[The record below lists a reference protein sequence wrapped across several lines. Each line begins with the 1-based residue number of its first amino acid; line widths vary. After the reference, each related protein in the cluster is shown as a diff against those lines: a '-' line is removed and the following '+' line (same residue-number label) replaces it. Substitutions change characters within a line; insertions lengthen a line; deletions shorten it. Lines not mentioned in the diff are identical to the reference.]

1 MLNPLWLKTFAAA
14 AAAPSFTEAARRLG
28 LTQPTVSEH
37 VRQLE
42 QALNRRLFVRDTHTL
57 ALTSDGRSL
66 LVHARIILDAHERAE
81 RLFDAPRL
89 RGRVRLGTS
98 DDLALGPLP
107 DVLAAFR
114 LAHPE
119 VELDISIGVTSELY
133 KLLDDNAL
141 DVMIGKRRRGDRRGQ
156 TLHKEALLWQ
166 AKEGLPLD
174 PDAPLPLILLREPS
188 VTRGLALD
196 AGARRTQLADRLH
209 QHQLCRLPGGGARRP
224 GRDGAAVAPVHRR
237 ARAAGRRAAAAAA
250 AAGGIHRD
258 RGALAQPAHARADRN
273 PDAQPAGL
281 SVRSLSPRPALR
293 PAPWPTP

>member
-119 VELDISIGVTSELY
+119 VELDITIGVTSELY

-196 AGARRTQLADRLH
+196 ALARAGRSWQIVCTSTSYAGCQAAARAGLGVTVQPSHLSTAGLAPPAGAQ
-209 QHQLCRLPGGGARRP
+209 RLPPLPQVEFIVIAAPSPNRP
-224 GRDGAAVAPVHRR
+224 TR
-237 ARAAGRRAAAAAA
+237 ALTEILMRSR
-250 AAGGIHRD
+250 
-258 RGALAQPAHARADRN
+258 LA
-273 PDAQPAGL
+273 
-281 SVRSLSPRPALR
+281 
-293 PAPWPTP
+293 

>member
-1 MLNPLWLKTFAAA
+1 M
-14 AAAPSFTEAARRLG
+14 
-28 LTQPTVSEH
+28 
-37 VRQLE
+37 
-42 QALNRRLFVRDTHTL
+42 
-57 ALTSDGRSL
+57 
-66 LVHARIILDAHERAE
+66 HARIILDAHERAE
-81 RLFDAPRL
+81 RLFDAPL

-156 TLHKEALLWQ
+156 TLHEALLWQ

-196 AGARRTQLADRLH
+196 ALARAGRSWQIVCTSTSYAG
-209 QHQLCRLPGGGARRP
+209 CRR
-224 GRDGAAVAPVHRR
+224 RR
-237 ARAAGRRAAAAAA
+237 A
-250 AAGGIHRD
+250 
-258 RGALAQPAHARADRN
+258 PAWA
-273 PDAQPAGL
+273 
-281 SVRSLSPRPALR
+281 
-293 PAPWPTP
+293 

>member
-1 MLNPLWLKTFAAA
+1 M
-14 AAAPSFTEAARRLG
+14 
-28 LTQPTVSEH
+28 
-37 VRQLE
+37 RQLE

-156 TLHKEALLWQ
+156 TLHKRSAAVAGQ
-166 AKEGLPLD
+166 GRPAAGSRRAAAAD
-174 PDAPLPLILLREPS
+174 PLREPS

-209 QHQLCRLPGGGARRP
+209 QHQLCRLPGGGARGLGVTVQPSHLSTAGLAPP
-224 GRDGAAVAPVHRR
+224 GRARPPPLPQVEFIVIAAPSPNRPTR
-237 ARAAGRRAAAAAA
+237 ALTEILMRSR
-250 AAGGIHRD
+250 
-258 RGALAQPAHARADRN
+258 LA
-273 PDAQPAGL
+273 
-281 SVRSLSPRPALR
+281 
-293 PAPWPTP
+293 

>member
-1 MLNPLWLKTFAAA
+1 M
-14 AAAPSFTEAARRLG
+14 
-28 LTQPTVSEH
+28 
-37 VRQLE
+37 RQLE

-156 TLHKEALLWQ
+156 TLHKSAAVAGQ
-166 AKEGLPLD
+166 GRPAAGSRRAAAAD
-174 PDAPLPLILLREPS
+174 PPARAQ
-188 VTRGLALD
+188 RHARAGAGR

-209 QHQLCRLPGGGARRP
+209 QHQLCRLPGGGA
-224 GRDGAAVAPVHRR
+224 
-237 ARAAGRRAAAAAA
+237 
-250 AAGGIHRD
+250 
-258 RGALAQPAHARADRN
+258 PAWA
-273 PDAQPAGL
+273 
-281 SVRSLSPRPALR
+281 
-293 PAPWPTP
+293 

>member
-66 LVHARIILDAHERAE
+66 LVHARIILTPTNGPNACSTRPAARPRA
-81 RLFDAPRL
+81 AGHL
-89 RGRVRLGTS
+89 RRPGAG
-98 DDLALGPLP
+98 ALP

-156 TLHKEALLWQ
+156 TLHKKRCCGRPRKACRWI
-166 AKEGLPLD
+166 P
-174 PDAPLPLILLREPS
+174 
-188 VTRGLALD
+188 TR
-196 AGARRTQLADRLH
+196 R
-209 QHQLCRLPGGGARRP
+209 CR
-224 GRDGAAVAPVHRR
+224 
-237 ARAAGRRAAAAAA
+237 
-250 AAGGIHRD
+250 
-258 RGALAQPAHARADRN
+258 
-273 PDAQPAGL
+273 
-281 SVRSLSPRPALR
+281 
-293 PAPWPTP
+293 